1 MENIDLVQLTQ
12 QTKKLSAMIIENNE
26 ISSELLNSTFKNFF
40 NEVTMIS
47 DATQAIQAIKQK
59 SPDVIFLDLVM
70 PKIDGIE
77 LSNQI
82 YNINPNQIIVV
93 ISSSQDINK
102 ISKLIELG
110 VASFIQKPIGTQK
123 TIEVLSNITKI
134 ITKRKKIEMKTF
146 SISLPIDIYE
156 TVNDNAKLESISKNA
171 VVIRALRNYY

>member
-12 QTKKLSAMIIENNE
+12 QTKKLSAMIIENDE

-47 DATQAIQAIKQK
+47 DATQAIQAMKQK

>member
-47 DATQAIQAIKQK
+47 DATQAIQAMKQK